1 MRKILPLIS
10 ILILLFA
17 GTIKAQVS
25 TDSLQACFLF
35 NGNTNDTSGKGRHAS
50 ILGNGIS
57 LTTDRYGNPN
67 SAYSF
72 TGQDG
77 RINANIGSHTDE
89 VTIALWYYS
98 DGQTTP
104 YPHFFDYGDYKFR
117 CHVMWGSIYNSN
129 DRYGIL
135 CETYN
140 PQGNMIRGSVKP
152 TNSTWTHVTVTFN
165 KTTQKQKL
173 FINGVF
179 DREMT
184 IGNGQ
189 LNLSDDIL
197 CIGRVRSG
205 ATSQTSMTYFNGKI
219 DDLYVYSRELDSAE
233 IVSLATLSNPNTSV
247 QPVENTVEPV
257 VTIYP
262 NPTNDV
268 LNFTV
273 STELNLDYKIHD
285 ITGKL
290 IQSGS
295 EPSSINVGNI
305 PNGVYF
311 ITFHNAAKDFISV
324 KKFIKE

>member
-10 ILILLFA
+10 ILILLSA
-17 GTIKAQVS
+17 RTLTAQVS

-35 NGNTNDTSGKGRHAS
+35 NGNTNDTSGKGRHGA
-50 ILGNGIS
+50 IIGNGIS
-57 LTTDRYGNPN
+57 LTTDRNGNPN
-67 SAYSF
+67 SAYLFS
-72 TGQDG
+72 GQNG
-77 RINANIGSHTDE
+77 SINANIGSHTDE

-135 CETYN
+135 CETYT
-140 PQGNMIRGSVKP
+140 PQGNMIRGSIKP
-152 TNSTWTHVTVTFN
+152 TNSTWVHVAVTFN

-173 FINGVF
+173 YINGVF

-184 IGNGQ
+184 VGTGS

-205 ATSQTSMTYFNGKI
+205 ASSQTSMTYFNGKI
-219 DDLYVYSRELDSAE
+219 DDVYVYSRELDSAE
-233 IVSLATLSNPNTSV
+233 IVTLATNSSSSTSIK
-247 QPVENTVEPV
+247 PVENTVEPV

-262 NPTNDV
+262 NPTSDV

-273 STELNLDYKIHD
+273 STLLDLDYKIHD
-285 ITGKL
+285 VTGKL
-290 IQSGS
+290 IQSGT
-295 EPSSINVGNI
+295 EPSSIHIGNL
-305 PNGVYF
+305 PDGVYF
-311 ITFHNAAKDFISV
+311 ITFHNTLKDFVSV
-324 KKFIKE
+324 KKIIKE